1 MSGEIPQSHEVSR
14 VLVKMTEIARDKIEG
29 EAVIE
34 WDDDEKILHIID
46 PFFAF
51 YLRWG
56 THSSGQMR
64 S

>member
-1 MSGEIPQSHEVSR
+1 
-14 VLVKMTEIARDKIEG
+14 MTEIARDKIEG

-51 YLRWG
+51 YLGRRLI
-56 THSSGQMR
+56 TA
-64 S
+64 